1 METYY
6 LLGIGIAVFAL
17 LVQLT
22 MLGLQA
28 AAFRRHGHRS
38 FLILCAASVLGFVY
52 CVLAGIPY
60 IVPMDVASLVPLTAL
75 TALIGVG
82 SAVLAIWGTA
92 LLFKS
97 YRSLAEAAAR
107 GSLGGA

>member
-17 LVQLT
+17 LVQLA
-22 MLGLQA
+22 MLALQA
-28 AAFRRHGHRS
+28 AAFRRHGHKS

-52 CVLAGIPY
+52 SVLAGIPY
-60 IVPMDVASLVPLTAL
+60 IVPMDVAGLVPLTAL
-75 TALIGVG
+75 AALIGAA

-97 YRSLAEAAAR
+97 YRNLAEVAAR
-107 GSLGGA
+107 GSSGSA